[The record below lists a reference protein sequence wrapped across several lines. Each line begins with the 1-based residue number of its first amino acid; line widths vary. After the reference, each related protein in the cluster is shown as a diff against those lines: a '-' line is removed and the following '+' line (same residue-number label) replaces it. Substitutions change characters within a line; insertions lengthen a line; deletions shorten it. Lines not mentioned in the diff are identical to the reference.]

1 MGRAGT
7 RRPPAPHLRAALP
20 SLCSCFL
27 VASLAAA
34 CSRSAC
40 CSACTCSSVYRAAA
54 AGEGRGHGQ
63 ERCCVRG
70 MAEHAPQRLPSQQ
83 PQPTPRAKPLPPPTL
98 ALSSAARALVS
109 LTEALPAWCASSSL
123 AAPATTVRRSCTR
136 AARFLQLV
144 GWWDDDAWD
153 DACLAQHIRE
163 TAGAARPSQPRYAR
177 PPPHV
182 LRAPDLQHRLPQ
194 VLGDVLVVAN
204 LPLPQQL
211 GRGVL

>member
-1 MGRAGT
+1 MRTSFLSSSWKRATPSLGERLRT
-7 RRPPAPHLRAALP
+7 FTPHLPMGGAGAWVVGGAGARP
-20 SLCSCFL
+20 GVS
-27 VASLAAA
+27 
-34 CSRSAC
+34 
-40 CSACTCSSVYRAAA
+40 AA